1 MKQMNKI
8 RFIILGDLHFEQKT
22 AEMVIKAFAIFKQI
36 NPDFMISLGDLGG
49 YSHPG
54 TQLSFDEAK
63 SLFAEFNFP
72 VYPLLGNHDLEGL
85 EFRTDQA
92 NINAWLHTFNQKS
105 PYYSLTKGSF
115 HFIFLSTT
123 RFRKNPQCCHEVYI
137 DDDQFLW
144 FEKEIKSHQNKN
156 IFVFS
161 HAPIIGSGIRVLQNL
176 HLRGGN
182 AWLNHSQHPEKFIR
196 LVSENPQIKFWASGH
211 NHLSQEYPDAL
222 SLKNKCLFCHT
233 GVVNNI
239 SRDGRRQ
246 SRLIEFDNEE
256 LIISSI
262 DHDSSLIKPMANYRF
277 SEGVL
282 KSLTPLEII
291 LDKKYFAPPPY
302 ESVKFLAEI
311 GNSQFAFANGMIV
324 EYLKNAK
331 GPIGVLSDAVTDNTN
346 IKIAGNLVEIWE
358 GNQKVDAFALS
369 ELGTYSLPIGI
380 KIEEHQLS
388 QI

>member
-1 MKQMNKI
+1 MSKI

-22 AEMVIKAFAIFKQI
+22 AEMVKKAFAVFKQI
-36 NPDFMISLGDLGG
+36 NPDFMVSLGDLGG

-63 SLFAEFNFP
+63 NLFGEFNFP

-92 NINAWLHTFNQKS
+92 NINAWLTTFGRKD
-105 PYYSLTKGSF
+105 PYYSFSKESS
-115 HFIFLSTT
+115 HFIFLSST

-137 DDDQFLW
+137 DDEQFLW
-144 FEKEIKSHQNKN
+144 FKREIQTHQDKK
-156 IFVFS
+156 IFVYS

-182 AWLNHSQHPEKFIR
+182 AWLNHSQTPEKFIP
-196 LVSENPQIKFWASGH
+196 LVLENPQIKFWASGH

-233 GVVNNI
+233 GVINNI

-246 SRLIEFDNEE
+246 SRLVEFDNNEM
-256 LIISSI
+256 IVSSI
-262 DHDSSLIKPMANYRF
+262 DHDTNLIKPMAQYQFAEN
-277 SEGVL
+277 
-282 KSLTPLEII
+282 KIKTLTPLESV
-291 LDKKYFAPPPY
+291 LVNKYFAPPPY

-311 GNSQFAFANGMIV
+311 GNNQFAMVNGMIV

-331 GPIGVLSDAVTDNTN
+331 GPIGVLSDVVTTNTN
-346 IKIAGNLVEIWE
+346 IKITNNLVEIWE
-358 GNQKVDAFALS
+358 GNHKVDAFARS

-388 QI
+388 QM